1 MKAADV
7 ARYLLQVWES
17 SQPSAS
23 FKLPSIGTIF
33 LSVQDLK
40 TYPRTGGKVYARN
53 NVRRYHYALMVNVVR
68 Q

>member
-1 MKAADV
+1 MKAAEV

-23 FKLPSIGTIF
+23 FKLLSIGTIF

-40 TYPRTGGKVYARN
+40 TYPRTGGKYTPEIT
-53 NVRRYHYALMVNVVR
+53 
-68 Q
+68 